1 MYMSKWFNDPE
12 INTLLDKYKNKFPG
26 VSYEEH
32 MKSLGQMGWYGLDLN
47 KSEVIEVL
55 EKCLKENKIFQVW
68 NLSYK
73 DKKEDGLPPV
83 DWWEGKLVFKKF
95 NPSNVS

>member
-26 VSYEEH
+26 VRYEEH

-47 KSEVIEVL
+47 KSEVIEVF

-73 DKKEDGLPPV
+73 GKKEDGPPTV

-95 NPSNVS
+95 SPSNIS